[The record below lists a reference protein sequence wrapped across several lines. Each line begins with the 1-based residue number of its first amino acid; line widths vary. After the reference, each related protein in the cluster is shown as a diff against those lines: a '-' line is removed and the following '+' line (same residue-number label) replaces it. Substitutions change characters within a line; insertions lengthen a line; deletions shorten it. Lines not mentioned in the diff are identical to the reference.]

1 MSVPGPTRENAP
13 TRLPLLLAA
22 VLAIAAVC
30 PTGARAAALADAQA
44 PAASYYAC
52 VVSRPVVAVG
62 TPILMVLTPKGGPWP
77 PGVAF
82 TPSAAGLQGTFI
94 PASASGTSS
103 APVLFVFIPLVPG
116 GGTLGAANTV
126 GMIEVPPPG
135 SQLAIQPACLM
146 ARQMIGGPPA

>member
-1 MSVPGPTRENAP
+1 MRTM
-13 TRLPLLLAA
+13 RLPALL
-22 VLAIAAVC
+22 
-30 PTGARAAALADAQA
+30 AAALALAMPRLADAQT
-44 PAASYYAC
+44 PATTYYAC

-77 PGVAF
+77 SGVAF

-116 GGTLGAANTV
+116 GGTLGAANTA
-126 GMIEVPPPG
+126 GMIEALPPESQAATSPG
-135 SQLAIQPACLM
+135 CQA
-146 ARQMIGGPPA
+146 ARQLVGGIPA